1 MASLYHLIPSQLIAH
16 CTAGNIYS
24 RKLARRLLRWSLA
37 FIVTTKI
44 SLRGDSDLG
53 ELTEIM
59 SPDELKVRADES
71 LFRVRLE
78 TGN

>member
-1 MASLYHLIPSQLIAH
+1 MPIIFSVKS
-16 CTAGNIYS
+16 TAGNIYS

-59 SPDELKVRADES
+59 SPDELKVSQILSLIGVLLLDE
-71 LFRVRLE
+71 
-78 TGN
+78 